1 LFDLHVVDGVCTL
14 DYLLSMSENAGEL
27 PPFHMKERVPMK
39 IISLLLALTVTFIAL
54 PGVLA
59 YADAS
64 KEGCEHS
71 GGKAAGC
78 SNDPVSAPEPSIFAL
93 LTLGLAAA
101 GGVVLVFGRRRE
113 AQN

>member
-1 LFDLHVVDGVCTL
+1 
-14 DYLLSMSENAGEL
+14 
-27 PPFHMKERVPMK
+27 MKK
-39 IISLLLALTVTFIAL
+39 ISLLLGLALTFIAL

-78 SNDPVSAPEPSIFAL
+78 SDDTVSAPEPSSLAL
-93 LTLGLAAA
+93 LTLGLAAT
-101 GGVVLVFGRRRE
+101 GGVALVLRRRRE

>member
-1 LFDLHVVDGVCTL
+1 MKKIPLLFGLTL
-14 DYLLSMSENAGEL
+14 
-27 PPFHMKERVPMK
+27 
-39 IISLLLALTVTFIAL
+39 IFIGL

-78 SNDPVSAPEPSIFAL
+78 SNDPVSASEPSSLAL
-93 LTLGLAAA
+93 LTRGLAAA
-101 GGVVLVFGRRRE
+101 SGGVFVLRRRRE
-113 AQN
+113 ALN

>member
-1 LFDLHVVDGVCTL
+1 
-14 DYLLSMSENAGEL
+14 
-27 PPFHMKERVPMK
+27 MKK
-39 IISLLLALTVTFIAL
+39 IPLLLGLTLIFIGL

-78 SNDPVSAPEPSIFAL
+78 SND
-93 LTLGLAAA
+93 
-101 GGVVLVFGRRRE
+101 R
-113 AQN
+113 

>member
-1 LFDLHVVDGVCTL
+1 MQKL
-14 DYLLSMSENAGEL
+14 
-27 PPFHMKERVPMK
+27 
-39 IISLLLALTVTFIAL
+39 SLLLALTLVFLAL

-71 GGKAAGC
+71 DGKAAGC
-78 SNDPVSAPEPSIFAL
+78 SDDTVSAPEPSSLAL

-101 GGVVLVFGRRRE
+101 GGVALVLRRRRE
-113 AQN
+113 AQT